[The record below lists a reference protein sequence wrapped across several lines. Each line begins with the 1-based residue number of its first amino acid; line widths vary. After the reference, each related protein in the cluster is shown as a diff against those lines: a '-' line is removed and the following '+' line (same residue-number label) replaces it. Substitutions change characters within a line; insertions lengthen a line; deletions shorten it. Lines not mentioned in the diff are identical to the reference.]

1 MSQLIQMRQRMKAI
15 ETIKKITHAMRLIS
29 MSLHARLKLKEEPL
43 TLYKNTVTTIFQ
55 SIKNQNPKWHNPV
68 LYPAETIFPKTLLIL
83 IGSNKGLCG
92 NFNSA
97 LFKLVQTHKKE
108 LPNLHYIALGK
119 KAIDFAR
126 HTDLGTEV
134 AIYPICTMST
144 LPTLVHG
151 INKELFHTAHHY
163 TSVIV
168 ASNMLKN
175 FFIQKPHLT
184 RLIPFIPDSS
194 PATHELSEYIWE
206 QDVTEILTLLAD
218 QCINAHIQYLI
229 FESLLA
235 EQAARFLSMDNS
247 TRNAKN
253 LLDETK
259 LQYNKV
265 RQAKITKEITE
276 LSSNF

>member
-1 MSQLIQMRQRMKAI
+1 MSQLIQMRQRIKAI

-43 TLYKNTVTTIFQ
+43 TAYKNTLTSIFHD
-55 SIKNQNPKWHNPV
+55 IKEQYPQWHNAI
-68 LYPAETIFPKTLLIL
+68 LYPPQTTFSKTLLIL
-83 IGSNKGLCG
+83 VGSNKGLCG

-97 LFKLVQTHKKE
+97 LFRLVQTRKTE
-108 LPNLHYIALGK
+108 FTNVHYIAIGK
-119 KAIDFAR
+119 KAIDFGR
-126 HTDLGTEV
+126 QIQLGTEV
-134 AIYPICTMST
+134 AVYPTCTIHT

-151 INKELFHTAHHY
+151 INKEIFHTAHHY

-175 FFIQKPHLT
+175 FFLQKSHLT
-184 RLIPFIPDSS
+184 QIIPFTQ
-194 PATHELSEYIWE
+194 PAPESTNELSEYIWE
-206 QDVTEILTLLAD
+206 QDPSEILNTLAG
-218 QCINAHIQYLI
+218 QCINATLQYLI

-259 LQYNKV
+259 LLYNKV

-276 LSSNF
+276 LSSSF